1 MNSLFNV
8 HFLRLALG
16 LVAVGFLLGGRAQ
29 AGTATSI
36 SGLYRTGIDGRDSG
50 SRDDNWRMSGNIGG
64 SNQAY
69 VVSNSNVSS
78 NGWLA
83 NTSNAKWISYA
94 SNGSSGLGNGTYTY
108 TLTFNIAGTGTGA
121 VNNVNI
127 FMTLAVDDSA
137 VVTVNGGNG
146 VSTSG
151 TGQWSRTQNLTL
163 SNGFVIGTNTI
174 TITVSNSG
182 SGPSGV
188 MVTSISGVV
197 PEVGTWVPLAA
208 AFGVLAWMR
217 LRRKKHT
224 LPAAV

>member
-1 MNSLFNV
+1 MNSAKIT
-8 HFLRLALG
+8 RLTRVTISALAFFC
-16 LVAVGFLLGGRAQ
+16 VITSQAQ

-36 SGLYRTGIDGRDSG
+36 NGLYVTGIDGTDTG
-50 SRDDNWRMSGNIGG
+50 TRDDHWAMSAGG
-64 SNQAY
+64 YAY
-69 VVSNSNVSS
+69 VVSNTNVNT

-83 NTSNAKWISYA
+83 NVGSSKWISYA
-94 SNGSSGLGNGTYTY
+94 NNGSTGLGSGAYTY
-108 TLTFNIAGTGTGA
+108 TLSFTIAGNPQTQGEP
-121 VNNVNI
+121 VSNVSVY
-127 FMTLAVDDSA
+127 MTLAVDDSA

-146 VSTSG
+146 VSTTG

-163 SNGFVIGTNTI
+163 SNGFVIGNNTI

-197 PEVGTWVPLAA
+197 PEVGTWVPLAI
-208 AFGVLAWMR
+208 AFGLFAWAR
-217 LRRKKHT
+217 FRPRKHT